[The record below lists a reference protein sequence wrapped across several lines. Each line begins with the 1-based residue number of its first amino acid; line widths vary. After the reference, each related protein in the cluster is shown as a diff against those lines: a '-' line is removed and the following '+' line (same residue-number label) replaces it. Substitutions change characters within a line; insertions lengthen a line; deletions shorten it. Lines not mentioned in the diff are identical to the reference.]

1 MEQPITP
8 PPMIIVSA
16 VVVMIGS
23 EVGDGCRG
31 LGLEGGVHISRISNH
46 HEGMTAKG
54 KGASS

>member
-8 PPMIIVSA
+8 PRMIIVSA
-16 VVVMIGS
+16 VVVMFGWG
-23 EVGDGCRG
+23 VGNRCSG